1 MTAMPHRRRP
11 WHRLPR
17 CKDVVT
23 KGPFLCHGSATFV
36 VQGDNNLVL
45 YNKGPGFQF
54 DTHGDGVNC
63 TLSLTDRGQFVIT
76 ASDGLRVWSSKV
88 PNTAKTGKHA
98 AVLRSNGQVAV
109 YGPALRSTP
118 NFNLSAA
125 GSRGAEQTA
134 LGKVENVLFSSQIL
148 DEQDKL
154 ATRDYTLVMRGDCDL
169 ALVKAPAIVAWQS
182 GTVGKGAHC
191 FLRLD
196 HKRPARRGRRP

>member
-36 VQGDNNLVL
+36 VQRDNNLVL

-76 ASDGLRVWSSKV
+76 APTACACGPPRSPTRLRRESTPQSSA
-88 PNTAKTGKHA
+88 PTAK
-98 AVLRSNGQVAV
+98 
-109 YGPALRSTP
+109 
-118 NFNLSAA
+118 
-125 GSRGAEQTA
+125 
-134 LGKVENVLFSSQIL
+134 
-148 DEQDKL
+148 
-154 ATRDYTLVMRGDCDL
+154 
-169 ALVKAPAIVAWQS
+169 
-182 GTVGKGAHC
+182 
-191 FLRLD
+191 
-196 HKRPARRGRRP
+196 